1 MEISSEEC
9 MLPCKGLYA
18 DISVDNSDV
27 RKLEGMKKFGHLI
40 KSYESY
46 KRNYSNDIKYPPA
59 LKGKIEN
66 KFINDFKTSSG
77 FKKKQRLHFVQISFA
92 TPSFD
97 RIIKDQKANLETK
110 LSTIGGTMGLLTGF
124 SIISG
129 VEIIYFAYKM
139 LISVATKCKTQRKS
153 YITTQI

>member
-1 MEISSEEC
+1 MEIFSEKC
-9 MLPCKGLYA
+9 MIPCKGLYA

-66 KFINDFKTSSG
+66 EFINDFKTSSG

-124 SIISG
+124 SIISV
-129 VEIIYFAYKM
+129 VEIIYFAYKI
-139 LISVATKCKTQRKS
+139 LIRAASNVKS
-153 YITTQI
+153 KGNSI